1 MARSS
6 SGSAVALRRAR
17 AAYARPFRLAAA
29 RGVAIAAALSLIALG
44 LHRTTD
50 ATWLAAG
57 VLAITLGV
65 LGWRGGAARRGS
77 LAGVIAGLPPLLV
90 PGVMAIV
97 SNGGHC
103 PDCAIAPTLSCL
115 LTCFGTSAVVGV
127 AVGHHAARDPSPRR
141 FALAAIATAAL
152 TGALGCGT
160 TGFGGALGVAVGLV
174 AGGVT
179 GWVSAAR
186 AT

>member
-1 MARSS
+1 MARVDRALA
-6 SGSAVALRRAR
+6 GARVAYERAHVV
-17 AAYARPFRLAAA
+17 AGA
-29 RGVAIAAALSLIALG
+29 RGIAVAAALVVLALA

-57 VLAITLGV
+57 ILASTLGV
-65 LGWRGGAARRGS
+65 LGWRGGPMRRGS
-77 LAGVIAGLPPLLV
+77 LAGVLAGLPP
-90 PGVMAIV
+90 M
-97 SNGGHC
+97 
-103 PDCAIAPTLSCL
+103 IAPVFVSLASHGGIRCASCPTMPSWTCT
-115 LTCFGTSAVVGV
+115 LTCFATAALVGL
-127 AVGHHAARDPSPRR
+127 AVGNHATRDASPGR
-141 FALAAIATAAL
+141 FAFAATITAAL

-160 TGFGGALGVAVGLV
+160 TGIGGALGIVVGLV